1 MLKMGDYAAPMDRGG
16 FLRPPFMALSM
27 YRVMRQR
34 LKDADSGW
42 SPDNSALSQL
52 ERIQHHRIEVN
63 EKPLT
68 GISTLTQDQKAILMS
83 LQVSKP
89 TGKGRYRSY
98 SGTL

>member
-1 MLKMGDYAAPMDRGG
+1 ASIC
-16 FLRPPFMALSM
+16 FMALIM

-42 SPDNSALSQL
+42 SPDSALSQL
-52 ERIQHHRIEVN
+52 KRIQHHRIEVN

-83 LQVSKP
+83 LQVNKP
-89 TGKGRYRSY
+89 TENGQLS
-98 SGTL
+98 LL